1 MAKKIKSV
9 VVIIAVAVIAIF
21 IIAKGN
27 PFYIVD
33 EGNQVVVT
41 RFKGIVAIRT
51 DAGLYFKIPFV
62 DKITTYP
69 KKILSMDGDL
79 EEIKTK
85 DDLRIVCDI
94 TARWKIT
101 DPKAFYKS
109 FQKLD
114 NGYVKLSDVID
125 SACRNVIPQ
134 NKLSEIVRSSNLINQ
149 ISVPVAENTEENAVK
164 SEGFNVANL
173 KSANNTYEEVVSGR
187 SKLCKEMVELANKN
201 LTSYGI
207 EIIDIVPRQIKYSDQ
222 LTESVYNRMIKDRN
236 QLAEAYRSA
245 GQGEKAEWLGKLEND
260 KKTIE
265 SEAYRKAEEIKG
277 NADAQAAKIYAEA
290 YNKDPDFY
298 IFWKSMESYKTTLKD
313 YDATY
318 STKMDY
324 FDYLYGVNGR

>member
-114 NGYVKLSDVID
+114 NGYVKLILADNTYDDLSKATLPIKYDYKDLSKTGTITGT
-125 SACRNVIPQ
+125 
-134 NKLSEIVRSSNLINQ
+134 KLSETFDMSDLETAFDNKNTKGVTITANDGNDIIRLEELRTKNSSSNLEY
-149 ISVPVAENTEENAVK
+149 S
-164 SEGFNVANL
+164 S
-173 KSANNTYEEVVSGR
+173 
-187 SKLCKEMVELANKN
+187 SKKDFKE
-201 LTSYGI
+201 T
-207 EIIDIVPRQIKYSDQ
+207 Q
-222 LTESVYNRMIKDRN
+222 
-236 QLAEAYRSA
+236 
-245 GQGEKAEWLGKLEND
+245 
-260 KKTIE
+260 
-265 SEAYRKAEEIKG
+265 
-277 NADAQAAKIYAEA
+277 
-290 YNKDPDFY
+290 
-298 IFWKSMESYKTTLKD
+298 
-313 YDATY
+313 
-318 STKMDY
+318 
-324 FDYLYGVNGR
+324 